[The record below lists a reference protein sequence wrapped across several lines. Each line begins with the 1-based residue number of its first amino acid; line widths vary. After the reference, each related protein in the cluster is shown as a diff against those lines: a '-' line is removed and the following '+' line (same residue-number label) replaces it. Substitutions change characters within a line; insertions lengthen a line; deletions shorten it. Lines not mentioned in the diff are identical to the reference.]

1 MFAKVL
7 AVLAIAFFG
16 FVASAQAQVSQ
27 RYPSTVVIHNMGGTV
42 NIVGKS
48 LPQQYAATQ
57 SKMNNAA
64 HAKAIFNGR
73 AATVRMVGTNYVGTE
88 TGIEGIDFNRK

>member
-27 RYPSTVVIHNMGGTV
+27 RQPVLVIHNMGGTV

-48 LPQQYAATQ
+48 LPQLSAAAQ